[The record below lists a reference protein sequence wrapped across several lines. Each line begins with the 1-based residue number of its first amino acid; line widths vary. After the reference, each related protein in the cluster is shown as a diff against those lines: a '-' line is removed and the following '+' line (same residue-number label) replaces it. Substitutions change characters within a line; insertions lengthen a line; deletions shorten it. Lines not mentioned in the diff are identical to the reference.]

1 MMRVRRS
8 PQRGLVLPSRVGLIL
23 ESASAPPLDF
33 VLPGF
38 LGGTPG
44 ILIGSGGAGKSW
56 LALELACA
64 IAGGPTVDLLGLK
77 PHERGRVLYLGLED
91 PEGIVLHRMR
101 ALGLRLSEE
110 QQELIAENL
119 LLKSITGRLVDL
131 LNPKQRDALTRCAE
145 GVRLLIVD
153 TLARA
158 HQTDENSNS
167 EMAKLLSAVER
178 VCVRTGC
185 AVLLVHHTRK
195 GGPGEMGERQHAARG
210 ASALVDNARWG
221 CALDRMSEAE
231 AEQLADADYSPDPLL
246 PLHIRERRGF
256 YAKLS
261 FPKPNYGEPREDM
274 WFRRE
279 TGGVLVPA
287 RLEHMPAAA
296 KSGTSTP
303 AAARAADAWRGRP
316 GK

>member
-1 MMRVRRS
+1 MATDSTDVFSGGDIDALSAMRTD
-8 PQRGLVLPSRVGLIL
+8 P
-23 ESASAPPLDF
+23 PPLDF

-38 LGGTPG
+38 LGGTTG

-56 LALELACA
+56 LALELACT
-64 IAGGPTVDLLGLK
+64 IAGGPAVDLLGLK
-77 PHERGRVLYLGLED
+77 PHARGRVLYLGLED

-110 QQELIAENL
+110 QQELIAENI

-167 EMAKLLSAVER
+167 EMAKLLGSFER
-178 VCVRTGC
+178 ICSRTGC
-185 AVLLVHHTRK
+185 AILLVHHTRK
-195 GGPGEMGERQHAARG
+195 GGPGEAGERQHAARG

-231 AEQLADADYSPDPLL
+231 AEQLVDVDYSPDPLL

-256 YAKLS
+256 YARLS
-261 FPKPNYGEPREDM
+261 YPKPNYGEPMADR

-279 TGGVLVPA
+279 KGGVLLSA
-287 RLEHMPAAA
+287 KLEHLPAGA
-296 KSGTSTP
+296 KTEP
-303 AAARAADAWRGRP
+303 AAARAASAWRGRP